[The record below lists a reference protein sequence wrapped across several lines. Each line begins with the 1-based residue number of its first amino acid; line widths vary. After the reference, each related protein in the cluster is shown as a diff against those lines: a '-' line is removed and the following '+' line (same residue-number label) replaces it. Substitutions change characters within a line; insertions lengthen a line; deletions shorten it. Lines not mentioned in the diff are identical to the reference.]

1 MKQTAMSGP
10 LHGMRVL
17 EIGGIGPAPFACMM
31 LADMGAQ
38 VVRIERAGAPIQ
50 ERGPTARGRIL
61 QDLDLKDP
69 SACERVKAIAER
81 CDVLVEGFRPGVM
94 ERLGLGPDTLCAA
107 NPRLVYARMTGWGQ
121 SGPLA
126 DRAGH
131 DIDYIAITGALEAM
145 GPEGGPPTVPLN
157 LVGDYGG
164 GALYLVAGILAAC
177 LEARASGRGQV
188 VDAAICDGASSM
200 MSLFHQLQHEG
211 QWQARRQ
218 ANLLDGGAPFY
229 RSYQC
234 RDGRWLA
241 VGALEPQFYAQ
252 LRRIAGWNDSLFDE
266 QFNQARWPAMNER
279 AQALMRRHTRDEWMQ
294 LFAGTDACVAP
305 VLSMKESLSHEHLQ
319 ARECFVELD
328 GLTQPAPAPRF
339 SRTPSQARASVR
351 SDSIDDLIAQWH

>member
-1 MKQTAMSGP
+1 MSGP
-10 LHGMRVL
+10 LHGMRIL

-38 VVRIERAGAPIQ
+38 VVRIERSGAPIM
-50 ERGPTARGRIL
+50 ERGPTTRGRIV

-69 SACERVKAIAER
+69 SHCDLVKAMAGR

-107 NPRLVYARMTGWGQ
+107 NPQLVYARMTGWGQ
-121 SGPLA
+121 RGPLA
-126 DRAGH
+126 ARAGH
-131 DIDYIAITGALEAM
+131 DIDYIAITGALEAV
-145 GPEGGPPTVPLN
+145 GPADGPPTAPLN

-177 LEARASGRGQV
+177 LEARSSGRGQV
-188 VDAAICDGASSM
+188 VDAAICDGTTSM
-200 MSLFHQLQHEG
+200 MSLFHQLRLEG
-211 QWQARRQ
+211 RWHAQRE

-229 RSYQC
+229 RSYEC
-234 RDGRWLA
+234 RDGRYLA

-252 LRRIAGWNDSLFDE
+252 LRRIAGWSDSIFDE
-266 QFNQARWPAMNER
+266 QFNQKRWPAMTER
-279 AQALMRRHTRDEWMQ
+279 AQAIMRMHTRDEWVR
-294 LFAGTDACVAP
+294 LFADVDACVAP
-305 VLSMKESLSHEHLQ
+305 VLSLEESLSHGHLR

-339 SRTPSQARASVR
+339 SRTPSQARSSVR
-351 SDSIDDLIAQWH
+351 SASIDDLMSLWP